1 MTWNKSHH
9 SRSLNSP
16 REEHGGDKTFKEE
29 DLVNFLFPI
38 PALFSL
44 SLSSTFSIT
53 LWPLT
58 YRVIAGG
65 PEGQKAEVRA
75 EMILGGLSSPVRPG
89 TSVTIRLTT
98 TRTRSSIRDVAVA
111 AAVEVGEGKEW
122 EIKTDG

>member
-29 DLVNFLFPI
+29 DLVNFFP
-38 PALFSL
+38 PFQRFSL
-44 SLSSTFSIT
+44 SLSYTFSIT

-65 PEGQKAEVRA
+65 PAGQKAEVRA
-75 EMILGGLSSPVRPG
+75 EMTLGGLSSPVRPG

-98 TRTRSSIRDVAVA
+98 TRTRSSIREVTVV
-111 AAVEVGEGKEW
+111 AAVEVGEGKEG

>member
-29 DLVNFLFPI
+29 DLVNFFFPI

-44 SLSSTFSIT
+44 SLSYTFSIT

-65 PEGQKAEVRA
+65 PAGQKAEVRA
-75 EMILGGLSSPVRPG
+75 EMTRN
-89 TSVTIRLTT
+89 IRHHQ
-98 TRTRSSIRDVAVA
+98 
-111 AAVEVGEGKEW
+111 
-122 EIKTDG
+122 TDHNQNSA

>member
-29 DLVNFLFPI
+29 DLVNFFSPFQR
-38 PALFSL
+38 FSL
-44 SLSSTFSIT
+44 SLSYTFSIT

-65 PEGQKAEVRA
+65 PAGQKAEVRA
-75 EMILGGLSSPVRPG
+75 EMTLGGLSSLVRPG

-98 TRTRSSIRDVAVA
+98 TRTRPSIREVTVV
-111 AAVEVGEGKEW
+111 AAVEVGEGKEG

>member
-29 DLVNFLFPI
+29 DLVNFFSPFQR
-38 PALFSL
+38 FSL
-44 SLSSTFSIT
+44 SLSYTFSIT

-65 PEGQKAEVRA
+65 PAGQKAEVRA
-75 EMILGGLSSPVRPG
+75 EMTLGGLSSPVRPG

-98 TRTRSSIRDVAVA
+98 TRTRPSIREVTVV
-111 AAVEVGEGKEW
+111 AAVEVGEGKEG

>member
-16 REEHGGDKTFKEE
+16 REEQGGDKTFKEE
-29 DLVNFLFPI
+29 DLVNFFSPFQR
-38 PALFSL
+38 FSL
-44 SLSSTFSIT
+44 SLSYTFSIT

-65 PEGQKAEVRA
+65 PAGQKAEVRA
-75 EMILGGLSSPVRPG
+75 EMTLGGLSSPVRPG

-98 TRTRSSIRDVAVA
+98 TRTRPSIREVTVV
-111 AAVEVGEGKEW
+111 AAVEVGEGKEG

>member
-65 PEGQKAEVRA
+65 PAGQQAEVRA
-75 EMILGGLSSPVRPG
+75 EMTLGELSSPVRPG

-98 TRTRSSIRDVAVA
+98 TRTRSSIREVAVV
-111 AAVEVGEGKEW
+111 AAVEVGEGKEG